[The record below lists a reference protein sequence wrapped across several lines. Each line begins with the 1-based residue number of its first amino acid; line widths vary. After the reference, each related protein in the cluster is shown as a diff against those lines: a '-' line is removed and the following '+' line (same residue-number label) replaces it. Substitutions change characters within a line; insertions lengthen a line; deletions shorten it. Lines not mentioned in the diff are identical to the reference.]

1 MKTVGLV
8 MIFAALSLAG
18 INKAM
23 TITAS
28 DREAYSVISMLKY
41 IRTLIS
47 YVSTPADKI
56 LDSLLESEYK
66 DMFFIKDARE
76 RFRRGDS
83 FSSAWKNAIDK
94 NKSDTCLPQDCIE
107 KLKAFPTPSARQTN
121 RASSK
126 IAIHLSLILNSGKR
140 SFTKELRV
148 RRAFTVLSVCFS
160 VRLP

>member
-83 FSSAWKNAIDK
+83 FSSAWKMRLIKTNPILAYRRTVL
-94 NKSDTCLPQDCIE
+94 KSLR
-107 KLKAFPTPSARQTN
+107 LFPTPSARQTN